1 MGHVINLQVS
11 SPEGLYAYCMGGY
24 LVFVRLVYDVP
35 KNMERYKECSANEY
49 DGYG

>member
-24 LVFVRLVYDVP
+24 LVFVSLVYEVP
-35 KNMERYKECSANEY
+35 KYGERYEEKEA
-49 DGYG
+49 